1 MANEN
6 NGFINQFPYADF
18 HELNLDWLIKETKDL
33 RVTMTELQEE
43 FAKIVILTEDQINAM
58 IAAAIEAN
66 NVELYAYLN
75 DLKIQIKNDYESYC
89 NAQITTLKNY
99 TDGKLDNLTVYVDNQ
114 DVYYHDLAT
123 AYSDNVL
130 VQAKAYTDDQVL
142 NYTMMTNP
150 ITGEYDDV
158 RNVVDDI
165 VSYFHTENA
174 LTAGEYDALEL
185 TAEDYDNYEISAY
198 DYDFNGKTILN
209 P

>member
-6 NGFINQFPYADF
+6 NGFINQFPYTDF

-33 RVTMTELQEE
+33 RVTMTWLTEE
-43 FAKIVILTEDQINAM
+43 FAKIEVLTEEQINAM

-66 NVELYAYLN
+66 NIELYAYLN
-75 DLKIQIKNDYESYC
+75 ALKVQIKNDYEAYC
-89 NAQITTLKNY
+89 NNQISTLKNY
-99 TDGKLDNLTVYVDNQ
+99 TDGKLADLTVYVDNQ
-114 DVYYHDLAT
+114 DVYYNNLQTTYA
-123 AYSDNVL
+123 DNVL
-130 VQAKAYTDDQVL
+130 VQAKNYTDNKVL
-142 NYTMMTNP
+142 DYTMMINP
-150 ITGEYDDV
+150 ITGVYEDV

-165 VSYFHTENA
+165 VSYFHTQNS

-185 TAEDYDNYEISAY
+185 TADDYDNYEISAY